1 MAMISKIVNG
11 RLVQVNVPQKTKA
24 GRKPL
29 PRESKRRM
37 YSTRLHPSTIS
48 RLQKLKEAQG
58 KPIARIIESLVSA
71 EANRLGY

>member
-1 MAMISKIVNG
+1 MGMISKIVNG
-11 RLVQVNVPQKTKA
+11 KLVQVEAPSKAKA

-48 RLQKLKEAQG
+48 SLQKLKRIKGQ
-58 KPIARIIESLVSA
+58 PVSRIIESLVSQ
-71 EANRLGY
+71 EASRLG